1 MKRTPQLTM
10 EEIATPRE
18 KRPGFAMTLNCGFLF
33 LRETLSAM
41 WANFVMTPIMII
53 YETK

>member
-1 MKRTPQLTM
+1 MRQSDLLLTT
-10 EEIATPRE
+10 EEIATLCSAP
-18 KRPGFAMTLNCGFLF
+18 FAMTLDCGFLF

-41 WANFVMTPIMII
+41 WTNFVMTPIMII